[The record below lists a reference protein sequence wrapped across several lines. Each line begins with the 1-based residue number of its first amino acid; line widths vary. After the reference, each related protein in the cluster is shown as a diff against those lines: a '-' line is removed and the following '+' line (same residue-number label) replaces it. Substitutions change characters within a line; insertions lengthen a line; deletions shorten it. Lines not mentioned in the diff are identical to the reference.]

1 MEKLSLFEYFEEL
14 ETEQAYD
21 GYFYSVAQGIT
32 IVILGSLC
40 GLKNVRQIWLWATN
54 ARVREFLK
62 ERFQKPLNGLSLVQ
76 KLYVI
81 YYPWICILSAKYF
94 GSFSKFSAFNKL

>member
-32 IVILGSLC
+32 IVILG
-40 GLKNVRQIWLWATN
+40 R
-54 ARVREFLK
+54 
-62 ERFQKPLNGLSLVQ
+62 
-76 KLYVI
+76 I
-81 YYPWICILSAKYF
+81 YR
-94 GSFSKFSAFNKL
+94 